1 MPITLTQPTEKSI
14 VEKIRKLLALADS
27 TKNSHEHERNVAM
40 QAAMDLLAKHNL
52 NMTQVNN
59 NTLDIRPEEVRV
71 DLKLEPWIR
80 AVLAAACQLY
90 YTDYYMTSNRNWQGR
105 IERNPV
111 FVGTA
116 ENIEVTIDMATWLI
130 NSIRQESNR
139 IYKSPHERR
148 SFRLGA
154 ADRIFDR
161 ANEIMTAEKYD
172 TTSTPGNSL
181 MVIRNQFE
189 QANQQHMSTK
199 DLQPFRSR
207 AVYLD
212 LDAFTDG
219 EAFGNQVGLNH
230 QMNGG
235 MKRLPQF

>member
-1 MPITLTQPTEKSI
+1 
-14 VEKIRKLLALADS
+14 
-27 TKNSHEHERNVAM
+27 
-40 QAAMDLLAKHNL
+40 
-52 NMTQVNN
+52 
-59 NTLDIRPEEVRV
+59 
-71 DLKLEPWIR
+71 
-80 AVLAAACQLY
+80 
-90 YTDYYMTSNRNWQGR
+90 MTSNRNWQGR